1 MPEQLAAEAKAKHE
15 DMRQRLN
22 NRTILGGAA
31 PAGGGRGAG
40 AVRQQYTLHL
50 YGGSFHVLPEDWRFP
65 SCGTLTMWQHW
76 LVGDREGQR
85 SVPPLKSLSS
95 NDVAH
100 LDNLP
105 HQPGEHSPRPARKS
119 LSDLKFLMNY
129 IKQKVILEDA
139 WVEPQDHTLETVTA
153 MYRTVVAQYLVVRD
167 DNPRH
172 QRRDPHMKWQTMVQL
187 IRKRMRAEQLLVFA
201 AGGGGRGGLGRGA
214 GRGGLGRGSGR
225 GRGVEV

>member
-1 MPEQLAAEAKAKHE
+1 M
-15 DMRQRLN
+15 
-22 NRTILGGAA
+22 
-31 PAGGGRGAG
+31 
-40 AVRQQYTLHL
+40 
-50 YGGSFHVLPEDWRFP
+50 
-65 SCGTLTMWQHW
+65 
-76 LVGDREGQR
+76 
-85 SVPPLKSLSS
+85 
-95 NDVAH
+95 AH

-105 HQPGEHSPRPARKS
+105 HQPGEQAPRPARKS

-153 MYRTVVAQYLVVRD
+153 MYGTVVAQYLVVHD